1 MTEASD
7 PWLFFPRLQRALS
20 TTDTPEA
27 FMAEVLAEIH
37 AVPGVAACWFAAP
50 GGNGA
55 VVPLAWRGDGA
66 PTGDA
71 PGAGA
76 PGAGSLPP
84 PEAPCHRG
92 VALGRPLFIDDLW
105 AVPPSQK
112 PLGEATPLHW
122 RATVSIPLSA
132 GLAAGSGAAGSGAA
146 GVLVVQS
153 INPGFFSRAW
163 PADML
168 ARLAAIIGPALESRR
183 TRQALNRSR
192 TLYQALFAGADML
205 LKARTENKVLGRLCQ
220 LLVDSGLFMSV
231 TIGQL
236 DRAGIWRHRSVAARH
251 NARALRNAAPK
262 HRGDDKDPPLN
273 LLAWHARK
281 TLIANRYASDPRFA
295 KLQLTTRKVGIE
307 AVASMIIERGGRR
320 WAVLSVTAGE
330 PDFFDAEIIGL
341 LERLAGMVGH
351 RLDEFDLKAALRN
364 EREIQSQIA
373 RRDALTEL
381 PNRLAF
387 QERLEAAVGR
397 ASRNQGSLLVT
408 KIDLDDF
415 KQINDLWGRAAG
427 DAVLRAIAGRLR
439 ALLPHAFIARTGG
452 DEFALYQEG
461 WRWTDDLAEFC
472 NRLHDGIN
480 EPLALPNG
488 EVVHLTL
495 CAGFTIYPADPADA
509 DLLMRHTYMALCAA
523 KAGKGRADT
532 FWRQYLDITPG
543 ASEPHYGR
551 ALLESGALRLHYQ
564 PMLDLSTGA
573 IVGVEALARMQDAD
587 ELIPPAKFLHDLVLD
602 DRMLLFHQVL
612 ETALR
617 QLQLWDA
624 EGINLSVSVNVDAQ
638 ILLLGRTLPYLRD
651 KLAKSGIAP
660 NRLVLE
666 ILETHDF
673 IDLKNAK
680 RHIEAVRALGLRIA
694 LDDLGAGYSSLLKIR
709 ELPLD
714 VVKLDR
720 AFVAGLRERPDD
732 LMFIAA
738 FQTLTSALGIS
749 LVVEGVENAEVL
761 DALRITG
768 ARFAQGYA
776 IARPMPGEALSAFL
790 HAYRPIRPSR
800 VPVTLLGAYADHL
813 GWLRAIQFAQN
824 RQEVVRFLRTANP
837 FALDEYFATNHLADT
852 PMGDAYQTLRAL
864 LQFDCPDRQVILDA
878 AEHFG
883 SKIKTA
889 LKAHC

>member
-7 PWLFFPRLQRALS
+7 PWLFFPRLQRALNAAE
-20 TTDTPEA
+20 TTEA
-27 FMAEVLAEIH
+27 LMAAILAEFH
-37 AVPGVAACWFAAP
+37 AVPGVAASWIAAP
-50 GGNGA
+50 DESGA
-55 VVPLAWRGDGA
+55 VVPQAWRGEGA
-66 PTGDA
+66 PTA
-71 PGAGA
+71 ASP
-76 PGAGSLPP
+76 LPP
-84 PEAPCHRG
+84 PDAPCHR
-92 VALGRPLFIDDLW
+92 ALSLGRPQYIDDLW
-105 AVPPSQK
+105 TVPPAQT
-112 PLGEATPLHW
+112 PLGEATPRHW
-122 RATVSIPLSA
+122 RSTVTIPFSPNPL
-132 GLAAGSGAAGSGAA
+132 GLEAGAAADRVGHPGI
-146 GVLVVQS
+146 LVVQS
-153 INPGFFSRAW
+153 AKPGFFSSAW
-163 PADML
+163 PPDML
-168 ARLAAIIGPALESRR
+168 ARLAAVLGAALETRR
-183 TRQALNRSR
+183 TRHALARSR

-205 LKARTENKVLGRLCQ
+205 LKARTENKVLDRLCQ

-236 DRAGIWRHRSVAARH
+236 DRAGIWRHRSVAARQ
-251 NARALRNAAPK
+251 NARALRDAAPR
-262 HRGDDKDPPLN
+262 HRADDKNPPLN

-295 KLQLTTRKVGIE
+295 ALQQMSRKVGIE
-307 AVASMIIERGGRR
+307 AVASMIINRGGRR
-320 WAVLSVTAGE
+320 WAVLSVTAGQ
-330 PDFFDAEIIGL
+330 PDFFDDEIIGL
-341 LERLAGMVGH
+341 LERLAGMVGQ
-351 RLDEFDLKAALRN
+351 RLDEFDLKAALRA

-373 RRDALTEL
+373 RRDSLTEL

-387 QERLEAAVGR
+387 QERLETAIGR
-397 ASRNQGSLLVT
+397 AARNASSVLVT

-427 DAVLRAIAGRLR
+427 DAVLRALAGRLR
-439 ALLPHAFIARTGG
+439 ALLPNAFIARTGG
-452 DEFALYQEG
+452 DEFAMFQED
-461 WRWTDDLAEFC
+461 WRWTDDLTAFGT
-472 NRLHDGIN
+472 RLHDCVN

-488 EVVHLTL
+488 EILHLTL
-495 CAGFTIYPADPADA
+495 CAGFTIYPADPGDS

-532 FWRQYLDITPG
+532 FWRQYQDITPG
-543 ASEPHYGR
+543 PSEPHYGR
-551 ALLESGALRLHYQ
+551 GLLESGALRVHYQ
-564 PMLDLSTGA
+564 PILDLGA
-573 IVGVEALARMQDAD
+573 GSIVCVEALARMQDSG

-612 ETALR
+612 ESALR
-617 QLQLWDA
+617 QLRSWDQ
-624 EGINLSVSVNVDAQ
+624 EGVNLSVSVNVDAQ

-651 KLAKSGIAP
+651 TLGKAGVAP

-673 IDLKNAK
+673 LDLKNAK
-680 RHIEAVRALGLRIA
+680 RHLEAVRALGLRIA

-738 FQTLTSALGIS
+738 FQTLTAALGIS
-749 LVVEGVENAEVL
+749 LVVEGVETAEVL

-768 ARFAQGYA
+768 ARFAQGYH
-776 IARPMPGEALSAFL
+776 IARPMPGPAVTEFL
-790 HAYRPIRPSR
+790 RGYRPVRPSR
-800 VPVTLLGAYADHL
+800 VPSTLLGAYADHL

-824 RQEVVRFLRTANP
+824 RQDVLRFLRTANP

-883 SKIKTA
+883 AKLKTA